1 MGPPQP
7 VQIEAQSLF
16 MRSSRLRSAS
26 LLLLARSSI
35 FAGSNLTLEADPS
48 TDRSV
53 ECPEPVPAPAGR
65 APALDQVLE
74 RTPAQISVARN
85 TTALF

>member
-7 VQIEAQSLF
+7 VQIEAPSLF

-26 LLLLARSSI
+26 LLFLARSSI

-53 ECPEPVPAPAGR
+53 ECLAPAGR

-74 RTPAQISVARN
+74 RTAAQISVARN